1 MNAREIQQAV
11 EGVAAECLD
20 PNLTHVEHQK
30 PQGWYE
36 GDCYIAPSHAAK
48 IQCDSMRTWLEDHE
62 AVRYVCSYSRDP
74 DVKDEVF
81 VVVVGKYVDGI
92 FDSVEYKAPT
102 RLEALAKA
110 CRAMKE
116 NAQ

>member
-11 EGVAAECLD
+11 DGVAAECLD

-48 IQCDSMRTWLEDHE
+48 VADLER
-62 AVRYVCSYSRDP
+62 AV
-74 DVKDEVF
+74 K
-81 VVVVGKYVDGI
+81 
-92 FDSVEYKAPT
+92 
-102 RLEALAKA
+102 ALATEVNDWRTQSDEECRLASNYRYDTDQNPIAREAIEKA
-110 CRAMKE
+110 TLETGLGRGATT
-116 NAQ
+116 